1 VRLDGLGTNYL
12 ETRHRI
18 GYHSVPCAS
27 WCCIVETTLLQ
38 ITVICNQ
45 AQTCVTVVNLVSFP
59 VLSQIK
65 PQAPVDYTPSYSLR
79 HGLHHYADPL
89 EEFFDG
95 FDHKF
100 LNFVGSNSTLIQ
112 SLNYVK
118 KYIAAGIPNES
129 SRNVSWSVLFGTDS
143 NL

>member
-12 ETRHRI
+12 KTRHRI

-65 PQAPVDYTPSYSLR
+65 PQAPVESRFNLMLCPTLSYSLR

-89 EEFFDG
+89 KEFF
-95 FDHKF
+95 
-100 LNFVGSNSTLIQ
+100 LVNSSPL
-112 SLNYVK
+112 
-118 KYIAAGIPNES
+118 
-129 SRNVSWSVLFGTDS
+129 
-143 NL
+143 

>member
-1 VRLDGLGTNYL
+1 MRLDGLGTNYL

-38 ITVICNQ
+38 ITAICNQ

-65 PQAPVDYTPSYSLR
+65 PQAPVEYHAPSYSPR
-79 HGLHHYADPL
+79 HGLHHYADL
-89 EEFFDG
+89 NHNFDRI
-95 FDHKF
+95 
-100 LNFVGSNSTLIQ
+100 NSTFIQ
-112 SLNYVK
+112 SLNYVRR
-118 KYIAAGIPNES
+118 YIAAGIPNEGP
-129 SRNVSWSVLFGTDS
+129 RNVSWSVLFGTDS
-143 NL
+143 NLWDIHNTL